1 MKIFLRNKQMKEE
14 PKVTIIIPTCS
25 SERIPM
31 LIKTV
36 ESIQAGT
43 YKNVHPVI
51 VADGNPR
58 IEREAKEKL
67 HNVSVISNKKRMDWV
82 FSVNRVLK
90 EWDSDYYIYASDDL
104 IFPPDCIKYAMAR
117 MQKCFPDG
125 FGVVSIGKKH
135 RSAFGLFGRKLAN
148 HFPDHQVF
156 CPDFIHYAGDSELH
170 RTVTKLRKFTF
181 ILERESSVRHSR
193 MKDETW
199 RLARKVRDRD
209 HAIRR
214 EREEKGYMWGV
225 DFNLIVGKR

>member
-1 MKIFLRNKQMKEE
+1 M
-14 PKVTIIIPTCS
+14 KVTIIIPTCS
-25 SERIPM
+25 SSRIPM

-43 YKNVHPVI
+43 YKNVHPII
-51 VADGNPR
+51 VADGNQHIFNVANKR
-58 IEREAKEKL
+58 L
-67 HNVSVISNKKRMDWV
+67 HNVSVISNRERKDWV

-90 EWDSDYYIYASDDL
+90 EFDSDYYIYASDDL
-104 IFPPDCIKYAMAR
+104 FFPPDCIKYAMAR

-135 RSAFGLFGRKLAN
+135 RSAFGLFGHKLVE

-170 RTVTKLRKFTF
+170 RTVMKLGKFTF
-181 ILERESSVRHSR
+181 IPERESSVNHSR

-199 RLARKVRDRD
+199 RLARRVRTRD
-209 HAIRR
+209 HAIRQ
-214 EREEKGYMWGV
+214 EREAKGYMWGV